1 MTVSRR
7 RKLDHLE
14 TIFYESDML
23 DYCFQ
28 QLLKG
33 KFVDER
39 DYFLCIEGF
48 LLHFRNLIEFF
59 GNDHDLKAGE
69 PEVWS
74 PKELTDAEL
83 ASIQDAKLNKRY
95 NGQISQYLSHCTKSR
110 ADRDRDWDHIGMYE
124 EIKPLLQNMR
134 KLFQAKQRPMREVN
148 LLGGSSASTSTV
160 STFDSF
166 RWEKPNKPDRT

>member
-1 MTVSRR
+1 MAVSRPV
-7 RKLDHLE
+7 KLSHLK
-14 TIFYESDML
+14 TIFYEMDML

-28 QLLKG
+28 RLLNG
-33 KFVDER
+33 KWGDER

-74 PKELTDAEL
+74 PKELSEAEL
-83 ASIQDAKLNKRY
+83 ASIQDGRLNKRY

-110 ADRDRDWDHIGMYE
+110 AERDRDWDHIAMYK
-124 EIKPLLQNMR
+124 EIEPLLQNMR
-134 KLFQAKQRPMREVN
+134 RLFQAQRRPNREVS
-148 LLGGSSASTSTV
+148 LLRGDSASTATV
-160 STFDSF
+160 SNFSILSEID
-166 RWEKPNKPDRT
+166 KPDRS